1 MISSARRRKIKT
13 MSDIRFLAKPEL
25 RTPAMVVGWTMDA
38 GRLGSRVT
46 DYLASKL
53 GGQAFCEIEP
63 VDFFPLSGVTIASDI
78 VYFPESKFYAC
89 PEKNLVIFRSTPPSY
104 EWYRFLNMILDVA
117 QDYCHVREIY
127 NIGSMVALGA
137 HTVPRQFFGTVNSVE
152 LKAELSDYSMTR
164 EIDYETP
171 PGGKPTLNS
180 YFLWNEKRRH
190 IPGVNLWVPVP
201 FYLVSAEDPAA
212 YRSVLGFLDNR
223 LDLGLDLTD
232 LDEQARLQNEKI
244 DQVRA
249 SQPEVDR
256 IISKLERGLRL
267 EEGEGEKL
275 AREVSDFLMK
285 SGN

>member
-1 MISSARRRKIKT
+1 MN
-13 MSDIRFLAKPEL
+13 DIRFSGKPEFS
-25 RTPAMVVGWTMDA
+25 TPAMVVGWTMDA

-46 DYLASKL
+46 DYLVSKL

-63 VDFFPLSGVTIASDI
+63 VDFFPLSGVTIVDDI

-89 PEKNLVIFRSTPPSY
+89 PERNLVVFQSTPPSY
-104 EWYRFLNMILDVA
+104 EWYRFLNLILDVA

-137 HTVPRQFFGTVNSVE
+137 HTAPRQFFGTINSKEMKKE
-152 LKAELSDYSMTR
+152 LNSYSLAR
-164 EIDYETP
+164 EVDYETP

-180 YFLWNEKRRH
+180 YFLWTAKRRH
-190 IPGVNLWVPVP
+190 IPAANLWVPVP

-212 YRSVLGFLDNR
+212 YYSILSFFDDRLG
-223 LDLGLDLTD
+223 LGLDLTD
-232 LDEQARLQNEKI
+232 LEEQARLQNEKI

-249 SQPEVDR
+249 AQPEVDR
-256 IISKLERGLRL
+256 IIRKLEHGLRL

-275 AREVSDFLMK
+275 AQEVGDFLRE